1 MTAALALDRVLATTP
16 SWSAAHDARE
26 AIEAFLA
33 EHAPDWPEM
42 AAGQI
47 RDNDRRCAED
57 QAALRTESR
66 RRLAGFFKGA
76 DESKDRQ

>member
-1 MTAALALDRVLATTP
+1 M
-16 SWSAAHDARE
+16 
-26 AIEAFLA
+26 FLA
-33 EHAPDWPEM
+33 EHAPDWPEL

-66 RRLAGFFKGA
+66 RRLAGFFRAQTK
-76 DESKDRQ
+76 SKDRQ